1 MYKKN
6 LIWQHELASDC
17 DTFIKI
23 KLQIMHMQGKI
34 KLLKAMVVEA
44 EIIILKEYI

>member
-23 KLQIMHMQGKI
+23 KLL

-44 EIIILKEYI
+44 EIVLKEYI